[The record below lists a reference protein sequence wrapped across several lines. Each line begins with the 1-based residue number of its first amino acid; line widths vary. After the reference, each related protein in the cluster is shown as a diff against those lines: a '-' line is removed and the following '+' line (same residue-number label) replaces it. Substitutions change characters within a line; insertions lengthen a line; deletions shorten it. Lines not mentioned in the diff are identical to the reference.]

1 MANQLIPPC
10 APASHYPEQTYGDG
24 NCLFR
29 AVSNALTGNQDLHIE
44 LRVRTF
50 FELCLKKND
59 YLDDQYL
66 KRLTSLDSCMAK
78 LFESRFDTSSVKPG
92 LSKAVRISNPYD
104 VGVLKTIK
112 SGNYSNMWHMYALS
126 NVIGCPISSLYPMVV
141 ASLIDRQYMNVI
153 ITPTVQQSTSEVV
166 ILWAH
171 ISNTNLKGWSANH
184 FVPLVPETSK
194 TGSPAVG
201 KSSGPV
207 QDSKCSPPPKKR
219 QKLSDGVVKKKFL
232 GHLCIRPTSTIHGRK
247 RGLVL
252 FQRRTTN
259 TASAAHCA
267 TKSSTVGN
275 RELVMLRGT
284 SNETSIRKT
293 PREAGTRQRFS
304 KRALK
309 HRTMKIRFV
318 QKQNTTKCVVAM
330 IKVIALTSLFLSS
343 KKTIE
348 IFSCVL
354 RHIEPPK
361 LPSSLFFNFQVTS
374 AEVQVAAALVDHN
387 IPLAAADTFSPFL
400 RKCFPTQK

>member
-141 ASLIDRQYMNVI
+141 ASLIDRQYMNVT

-166 ILWAH
+166 ILWTH
-171 ISNTNLKGWSANH
+171 ISNTNLKGWSPNH

-194 TGSPAVG
+194 TAPPAVG

-219 QKLSDGVVKKKFL
+219 QKLSDGVVKKKFTGSFMYKANFNHTWTQTL
-232 GHLCIRPTSTIHGRK
+232 PCIVPVKNDKHSFRCTLCNKVIDCGKQGIGDVKKHIQQDEHKKNAKGGRNQTT
-247 RGLVL
+247 L
-252 FQRRTTN
+252 FQ
-259 TASAAHCA
+259 ACA
-267 TKSSTVGN
+267 Q
-275 RELVMLRGT
+275 
-284 SNETSIRKT
+284 
-293 PREAGTRQRFS
+293 A
-304 KRALK
+304 
-309 HRTMKIRFV
+309 
-318 QKQNTTKCVVAM
+318 QNDED
-330 IKVIALTSLFLSS
+330 KVCT
-343 KKTIE
+343 
-348 IFSCVL
+348 
-354 RHIEPPK
+354 
-361 LPSSLFFNFQVTS
+361 
-374 AEVQVAAALVDHN
+374 
-387 IPLAAADTFSPFL
+387 
-400 RKCFPTQK
+400 